1 MNQNV
6 TNKPRYITGFDG
18 LRAIAVIGVIIFHLW
33 PKVLPGGW
41 MGVPLFFVLSGY
53 LITDLLIQEYD
64 RNGHIDVLSFYRRRM
79 KRLYP
84 ALLMML
90 FATATYIALFARDL
104 LYNLRA
110 ILVSNM
116 LYIYNIWATKHGD
129 SYFDSWGG
137 SSPFTHLWSLSIEGQ
152 FYLIW
157 PIIVM
162 LLLGLR
168 IRRISIGAALIG
180 LAGISAILLGV
191 LYDPMNINRAYYGS
205 DTRIFAVLFGAAL
218 AFGWPSRRMKYILSP
233 RVKRNLN
240 ALGAIALTLTIITF
254 FGLNGEWRTTYMGL
268 MFVATAIITSL
279 IAITAHPASFLSHA
293 LDNKFLNYLGTRSYS
308 IYLYQLPVFVFF
320 DKLVPQH
327 DSFLMG
333 ILKIIIVLILSELS
347 YRYVEN
353 VFRRVKKPA
362 LGSGTSWYKTFFG
375 SHSVQ
380 AMLVVAV
387 MLIAGTGYA
396 VSANESAQAKPKNT
410 LEKRLDSNKSRIN
423 EANKRAVAQA
433 KKAQKESNSKQ
444 SSAKSSSQKVNPNSL
459 TQQAR
464 DLMGKYG
471 LNADQFTAIR
481 DNRMTAVGDSV
492 MVDVAP
498 DLQELMPNTV
508 ANATVGRQPY
518 SVPEILQS
526 YDSQNL
532 LSQNIVISI
541 GTNGLI
547 GDNDFN
553 KVMDIVGKDRQ
564 VYWIN
569 GYASRDWVTQNN
581 NFLSTQAKTHKNLH
595 IVDWAS
601 LAKDH
606 PEWLGDDHVHPNTN
620 GSVQY
625 ASLIAKTMAEQSQKK

>member
-18 LRAIAVIGVIIFHLW
+18 LRAIAVIGVIVFHLW
-33 PKVLPGGW
+33 PKDLPGGW

-64 RNGHIDVLSFYRRRM
+64 RNGHIDVLSFYRRRL

-90 FATATYIALFARDL
+90 FATATYIAFFARDL
-104 LYNLRA
+104 LYNLRS
-110 ILVSNM
+110 ILTSNM
-116 LYIYNIWATKHGD
+116 LYVYNIWATKHGD

-162 LLLGLR
+162 ILLGLR

-180 LAGISAILLGV
+180 LAGVSAILLGV

-240 ALGAIALTLTIITF
+240 TLGGIALALTLITF
-254 FGLNGEWRTTYMGL
+254 FGLNGEWRATYMGL

-320 DKLVPQH
+320 DKVVTNH
-327 DSFLMG
+327 STFLMG
-333 ILKIIIVLILSELS
+333 ILKIMIVLILSELS

-362 LGSGTSWYKTFFG
+362 LGTGSSWYQTFFS

-387 MLIAGTGYA
+387 MLMAGTGYA
-396 VSANESAQAKPKNT
+396 VSANESAHAKPKNN
-410 LEKRLDSNKSRIN
+410 LEKRLDSNKDRIN
-423 EANKRAVAQA
+423 EANKKAVSQA
-433 KKAQKESNSKQ
+433 KKAQKES
-444 SSAKSSSQKVNPNSL
+444 SSAKSSSQKVDPKSL
-459 TQQAR
+459 SQQDR
-464 DLMGKYG
+464 DLMDKYG
-471 LNADQFTAIR
+471 LNAEQFTTIR
-481 DNRMTAVGDSV
+481 DNRVTAVGDSV

-526 YDSQNL
+526 YDGQGL
-532 LSQNIVISI
+532 LSQNVVISI
-541 GTNGLI
+541 GTNGAI
-547 GDNDFN
+547 GENDF
-553 KVMDIVGKDRQ
+553 KKIMDIIGHDRQ

-569 GYASRDWVTQNN
+569 GYADRDWVSQNN
-581 NFLSTQAKTHKNLH
+581 NFLTEQTKTHKNLH
-595 IVDWAS
+595 IVDWAA
-601 LAKDH
+601 LVKDH
-606 PEWLGDDHVHPNTN
+606 SNWLGDDHVHPNQA

-625 ASLIAKTMAEQSQKK
+625 TSLIAKAMAEQGQKK